1 MPRISVVVPV
11 YNVEGFVGDCL
22 RSVAGQTLRDLEI
35 VVVDDGSTDG
45 GPERV
50 AAFAAGEPRMRVIT
64 QANGGL
70 GHARNVGLAAGD
82 SDLVAFVD
90 SDDVL
95 PPDALE
101 RLTGSLDR
109 TASDLAT
116 GRVQRLEPSGA
127 THTAPFLRKTHAR
140 TRRAT
145 HVTRFRW
152 LVSDRVAW
160 NKLWRRDFLAR
171 HDLRFAEGV
180 FHEDIPMVVPA
191 HFLARTVDVVAH
203 PVYRWRMRDGGERS
217 ITQHRLEERLLRDR
231 VEAVRRVCDFLDERF
246 PAEPARRW
254 YHESVLAEDLG
265 YHLDVLDAA
274 DEGYRRLFLDE
285 AGALLDRFGPGAE
298 NGLPAI
304 QRLKWHLV
312 RRGLLDE
319 LLEVLSFER
328 SGGRGRTR
336 WIGPRR
342 YGDYPFLGD
351 DRLAIPRAVY
361 RTDELRRRAR
371 HAATLLRL

>member
-35 VVVDDGSTDG
+35 VIVDDGSTDASA
-45 GPERV
+45 EHI
-50 AAFAAGEPRMRVIT
+50 AAFAEREPRARVIT

-70 GHARNVGLAAGD
+70 GNARNVGLAAGN

-95 PPDALE
+95 PADALE
-101 RLTGSLDR
+101 RLSGSLDR

-116 GRVQRLEPSGA
+116 GRVERLEPSGA
-127 THTAPFLRKTHAR
+127 THTAPFLRKTHSR

-160 NKLWRRDFLAR
+160 NKLWRRDFLER
-171 HDLRFAEGV
+171 NELRFAEGM

-246 PAEPARRW
+246 PEAPARRW
-254 YHESVLAEDLG
+254 YHESVLAEDLLN
-265 YHLDVLDAA
+265 HLDVLDQAG
-274 DEGYRRLFLDE
+274 DGYRRLFLDE
-285 AGALLDRFGPGAE
+285 AGALLERFEPDVE
-298 NGLPAI
+298 SRLPAI

-312 RRGLLDE
+312 RRRLLDE
-319 LLEVLSFER
+319 LVEVVRFEQ

-342 YGDYPFLGD
+342 YGDYPFLGE
-351 DRLAIPRAVY
+351 DRLGIPRSVY
-361 RTDELRRRAR
+361 RTGELRRRAR
-371 HAATLLRL
+371 HASTLLR